1 MAPPRRRVR
10 APAHSSGG
18 GRLASLLFGIGCL
31 VVLGV
36 TFALGVSAGRHWP
49 NGLPLPGLRA
59 TLAATTAALGER
71 DASRRHEGRGLD
83 KDRTKPPTETA
94 PPLTFYRELTAPLAS
109 PPLAT
114 RTGAKPERVE
124 MPKPAESAE
133 AAESPRPEG
142 APASAVAAKAG
153 GEGRLTV
160 QVGAF
165 KVSAPAES
173 LRARL
178 AESGQDAYVRE
189 VEIGGITQ
197 YRVRVGSFTTR
208 EAANEAAGRL
218 ASEWR
223 LATYVT
229 IR

>member
-36 TFALGVSAGRHWP
+36 TFALGVTAGRRWP
-49 NGLPLPGLRA
+49 SGLPLPGLRT
-59 TLAATTAALGER
+59 TLAATASALGER

-83 KDRTKPPTETA
+83 KDKAKPPTETA
-94 PPLTFYRELTAPLAS
+94 PPLTFYRELTAPLPS
-109 PPLAT
+109 PPAT
-114 RTGAKPERVE
+114 RTAAKPERVE
-124 MPKPAESAE
+124 TPKPAESAE

-142 APASAVAAKAG
+142 APPAPAPAKAG

-165 KVSAPAES
+165 KVSAPAEA

-178 AESGQDAYVRE
+178 AESGQSSYVAE
-189 VEIGGITQ
+189 VEIGGVTQ

-208 EAANEAAGRL
+208 EAANEAAARL

-229 IR
+229 TR